1 MYRSRVKTPIL
12 LPPIHMQN
20 KDTLS
25 SITDKQ
31 TQVLT
36 IMAAYIKGKQERDK
50 IYDELELLKKSIT

>member
-1 MYRSRVKTPIL
+1 M